1 MGQALGAYLK
11 VLVKT
16 CGEALNMEGKLEE
29 TTEKWG
35 LYKWTVKAFKTS
47 KQKWKEGSFVI
58 LVYICSLQS
67 RELLPFLHS

>member
-16 CGEALNMEGKLEE
+16 CGEALKVEGKLEE

-35 LYKWTVKAFKTS
+35 QALGVDLKVGALQMDRKSFQI
-47 KQKWKEGSFVI
+47 KQAKMEKGVI
-58 LVYICSLQS
+58 CNLSIHL
-67 RELLPFLHS
+67 